1 VQLNNYNK
9 IQNGLNV
16 AIGILNLSYEGNMAD
31 ETPIFMR
38 TVVGKLGFFL
48 QLLKTPQVCY
58 FFLFLRISPPPSKSF
73 RLPQVMSSTLVRVD
87 DRPWP

>member
-1 VQLNNYNK
+1 
-9 IQNGLNV
+9 LNV

-48 QLLKTPQVCY
+48 QLLKTPQVSSSSN
-58 FFLFLRISPPPSKSF
+58 FFSAPF
-73 RLPQVMSSTLVRVD
+73 VRVFVD
-87 DRPWP
+87 DEFNFGPC

>member
-1 VQLNNYNK
+1 M
-9 IQNGLNV
+9 

-48 QLLKTPQVCY
+48 QLLKTPQVNSSCSNT
-58 FFLFLRISPPPSKSF
+58 FRGAPS
-73 RLPQVMSSTLVRVD
+73 VRVFVD
-87 DRPWP
+87 DEFNFGPC

>member
-1 VQLNNYNK
+1 MTQPHTRTQPTNFNK

-48 QLLKTPQVCY
+48 QLLKTPQV
-58 FFLFLRISPPPSKSF
+58 IATTTGF
-73 RLPQVMSSTLVRVD
+73 RVPCVLSGGRVRD
-87 DRPWP
+87 EFNFGPC